1 MEGRIC
7 HDKECENVA
16 ARDSQ
21 VCDHHAVAYDVP
33 ALEHSDVVVCG
44 TVVPGN
50 LVQAMHISLVLV
62 DEFQEIIHRHR
73 DIVIGEGV
81 EHVLQSLVV
90 MKSER
95 DRVYP
100 PWSEK

>member
-1 MEGRIC
+1 
-7 HDKECENVA
+7 
-16 ARDSQ
+16 
-21 VCDHHAVAYDVP
+21 
-33 ALEHSDVVVCG
+33 
-44 TVVPGN
+44 
-50 LVQAMHISLVLV
+50 MHIPLALV

-95 DRVYP
+95 DGVYP
-100 PWSEK
+100 PWSEQ